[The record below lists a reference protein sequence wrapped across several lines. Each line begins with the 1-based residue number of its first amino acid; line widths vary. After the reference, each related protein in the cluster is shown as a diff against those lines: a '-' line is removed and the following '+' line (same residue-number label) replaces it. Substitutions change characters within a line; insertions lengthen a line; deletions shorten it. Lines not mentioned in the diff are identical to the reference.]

1 MPAAA
6 ARYLFGV
13 TPSRT
18 DPLFRA
24 RVAASLAGL
33 GMQALVMFGFGLPL
47 LGWVALL
54 VGVWP
59 YRCVVVVTR
68 AGLHRRWLAFRDQI
82 PADEVIGAEVFTGPL
97 GARLRIRR
105 RGAAD
110 VVLSGAL
117 PSLVALRDDLLA
129 TFLHIAQATRV
140 RDTTTSST

>member
-1 MPAAA
+1 
-6 ARYLFGV
+6 
-13 TPSRT
+13 
-18 DPLFRA
+18 
-24 RVAASLAGL
+24 
-33 GMQALVMFGFGLPL
+33 
-47 LGWVALL
+47 VALL

-59 YRCVVVVTR
+59 YRCVVVVTW

-110 VVLSGAL
+110 VVLSGAR

-140 RDTTTSST
+140 RDTTTSPT